1 MNQELSTTQAE
12 AEVRTETQ
20 LATAGEVTV
29 EVVSDELLPEAAET
43 ETVAIESATDLLA
56 SQPQTVD
63 IIAFTEGLPAIPDLP
78 DQKLALVLVSSQSA
92 ITPSVKPSLP
102 SVVDHANRI
111 ERRAGKN
118 V

>member
-20 LATAGEVTV
+20 LAAAGEVTV
-29 EVVSDELLPEAAET
+29 EVVSDELLPEAET
-43 ETVAIESATDLLA
+43 ETVASESAPDLLA

-78 DQKLALVLVSSQSA
+78 DQKLALVLVNSQSA
-92 ITPSVKPSLP
+92 TKPSVNPSLP
-102 SVVDHANRI
+102 GVVDHANRI

-118 V
+118 L